1 MNTEKK
7 IQKYLNE
14 IKIPSKDM
22 KDYINLFKKQKRN
35 IKGKVFDDIEISR
48 LIQMF
53 FVDNEINDKYD
64 ENELYTIESKI
75 FDECFKKVYT
85 LK

>member
-14 IKIPSKDM
+14 IKISSKDM

>member
-22 KDYINLFKKQKRN
+22 NDYINLFKKQKRN